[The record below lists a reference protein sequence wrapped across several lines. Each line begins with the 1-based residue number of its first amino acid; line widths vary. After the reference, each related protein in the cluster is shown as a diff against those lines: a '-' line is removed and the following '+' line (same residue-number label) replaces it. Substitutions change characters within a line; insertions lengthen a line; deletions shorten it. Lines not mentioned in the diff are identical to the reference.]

1 MLAFIIIGAVGLALL
16 ILSMLLGELFDLGD
30 GLVSGTSLGVGGVVF
45 GALGAIATTNDLP
58 PWTAYVGSAV
68 VAVAVMLFVRRVIRG
83 LASSEDGAAR
93 DLVGMQGAVT
103 STITGGHGEVSLDAE
118 LERRL
123 AWADQVITEGT
134 RIVVLDEAAGRV
146 RVTPYWPTH
155 GSTEPRR
162 WPQAT

>member
-1 MLAFIIIGAVGLALL
+1 MLTFLIIGTVGLALL
-16 ILSMLLGELFDLGD
+16 VLSMLLGELFDLGD

-58 PWTAYVGSAV
+58 TWTTYVGSAV

-83 LASSEDGAAR
+83 LADSEDGTAR
-93 DLVGMQGAVT
+93 DLVGLQGAVT
-103 STITGGHGEVSLDAE
+103 STITGAHGEVSLDAE

-134 RIVVLDEAAGRV
+134 RVVVLEEAAGRV

-155 GSTEPRR
+155 GSTDAQR